1 MRIIFLFFA
10 LLFATNISAQE
21 VAFAAQREAWLR
33 KAEEAKPKLQE
44 SVIKPQSIVRSVADE
59 KAFQGWRMECTD
71 EAVEALYKESFKP
84 R

>member
-33 KAEEAKPKLQE
+33 KAEEAKPKL
-44 SVIKPQSIVRSVADE
+44 
-59 KAFQGWRMECTD
+59 
-71 EAVEALYKESFKP
+71 
-84 R
+84 